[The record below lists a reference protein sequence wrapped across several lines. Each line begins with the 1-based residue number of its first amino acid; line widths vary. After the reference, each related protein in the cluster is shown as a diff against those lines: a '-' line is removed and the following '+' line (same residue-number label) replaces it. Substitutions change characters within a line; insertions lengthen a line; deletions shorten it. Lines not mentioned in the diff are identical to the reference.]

1 MTYFQN
7 ALFMATIIKNQG
19 AADLFLNTQVVSL
32 LIYLEMETRLVL
44 ETAIKFMKKSMRSKL
59 DVTDIQLAAR

>member
-1 MTYFQN
+1 
-7 ALFMATIIKNQG
+7 MATIIKNHG
-19 AADLFLNTQVVSL
+19 CADLFLSTQVVPL

-44 ETAIKFMKKSMRSKL
+44 ESAIKFMKKSRRSKL